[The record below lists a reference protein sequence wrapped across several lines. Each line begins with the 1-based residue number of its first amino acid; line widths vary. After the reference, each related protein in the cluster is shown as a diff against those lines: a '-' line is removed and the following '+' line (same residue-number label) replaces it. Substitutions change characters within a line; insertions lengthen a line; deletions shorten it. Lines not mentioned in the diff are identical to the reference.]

1 MNRPGSKNIY
11 YGWFI
16 VATTFFV
23 IMVTM
28 GARNG
33 VGVFVLPMS
42 EEFGWSRSLIS
53 FAGALG
59 ILVNGLSQPI
69 LGNAYDKVGG
79 RKLIL
84 WGVLA
89 IGLMVTLLSLT
100 FHFVYFLLVFGVFMA
115 IAMSAGS
122 ITTGAALVSKWFQR
136 KRGTAISITS
146 AGASMGGLLL
156 VPFTT
161 YLIILIDWRL
171 TWIVLGLM
179 ILVLVLPVAFL
190 MLRNSPA
197 DMGLLPDGDEASP
210 DGSPSRPQRPTG
222 PLEVD
227 EWRHA
232 FRSPPMWQLCATY
245 FVCGFTTL
253 IMAFHFVPNAVEEGF
268 SKGTAASAFG
278 LLSAMNTIGVL
289 VIGPLAD
296 RWGNKNLLGFVYA
309 FRGLGYA
316 CLVFLPG
323 QWGLWIFAVVGGSSW
338 IATVPLTTA
347 LTADVYGLKR
357 VGTLTGMVFL
367 SHQIGGSIGIQ
378 FGGIMRD
385 LTGSY
390 DVPFVIAGILLVM
403 ASVISFLIQE
413 RKYSVR
419 YRPVDPSPASS
430 SG

>member
-1 MNRPGSKNIY
+1 MKLPQPLNIY

-28 GARNG
+28 GARNA

-59 ILVNGLSQPI
+59 ILVNGISQPV
-69 LGNAYDKVGG
+69 LGSAYDKMGG

-84 WGVLA
+84 LGVLA
-89 IGLMVTLLSLT
+89 IGLMVILLSVT
-100 FHFVYFLLVFGVFMA
+100 FNFAYFLLIFGVLMA
-115 IAMSAGS
+115 VAMSAGS
-122 ITTGAALVSKWFQR
+122 ITTGAVLVSKWFQR
-136 KRGTAISITS
+136 KRSTAISITS
-146 AGASMGGLLL
+146 AGASVGGLVL

-171 TWIVLGLM
+171 TWLVLGSM
-179 ILVLVLPVAFL
+179 ILLLVLPLAFF
-190 MLRNSPA
+190 MLKNEPA
-197 DMGLLPDGDEASP
+197 EMGLLPDGDEAASGG
-210 DGSPSRPQRPTG
+210 GSNSVKRASG
-222 PLEVD
+222 PLEVE

-232 FRSPPMWQLCATY
+232 FSSPPMWQLCATY

-253 IMAFHFVPNAVEEGF
+253 IMAFHFVPSAVERGF
-268 SKGTAASAFG
+268 SIGTAASAFG

-289 VIGPLAD
+289 VVGPLAD

-316 CLVFLPG
+316 CLVLLPG

-347 LTADVYGLKR
+347 LTADIYGLKR
-357 VGTLTGMVFL
+357 VGTLMGMVFL

-390 DVPFVIAGILLVM
+390 DIPFVISGLLLFI
-403 ASVISFLIQE
+403 ASVISLLIQE

-419 YRPVDPSPASS
+419 YQPSNFAPSSAS
-430 SG
+430 G

>member
-1 MNRPGSKNIY
+1 MKFAQPLNIY

-16 VATTFFV
+16 VAITFFV
-23 IMVTM
+23 IMMTM

-33 VGVFVLPMS
+33 IGVFVLPMS

-59 ILVNGLSQPI
+59 ILVNGASQPV
-69 LGNAYDKVGG
+69 LGSAYDKVGG

-84 WGVLA
+84 LGVLA
-89 IGLMVTLLSLT
+89 IGLMVMLLSIT
-100 FHFVYFLLVFGVFMA
+100 FNFAYFLFIFGVLMA

-122 ITTGAALVSKWFQR
+122 ITTGAVLVSKWFQR
-136 KRGTAISITS
+136 KRSTAISITS
-146 AGASMGGLLL
+146 AGASVGGLVL

-171 TWIVLGLM
+171 TWLVLGSM
-179 ILVLVLPVAFL
+179 ILLLVLPLAFF
-190 MLRNSPA
+190 MLKNEPA
-197 DMGLLPDGDEASP
+197 EMGLLPDGDEAASGG
-210 DGSPSRPQRPTG
+210 GSGSVIRASG
-222 PLEVD
+222 PLEVE

-232 FRSPPMWQLCATY
+232 FSSLPMWQLCATY

-253 IMAFHFVPNAVEEGF
+253 IMAFHFVPSAVEKEF
-268 SKGTAASAFG
+268 SIGTAASAFG

-289 VIGPLAD
+289 VVGPLAD

-309 FRGLGYA
+309 FRGFGYA

-323 QWGLWIFAVVGGSSW
+323 QWGLWIFAIVGGSSW

-347 LTADVYGLKR
+347 LTADIYGLKR
-357 VGTLTGMVFL
+357 VGTLMGMVFL

-390 DVPFVIAGILLVM
+390 DIPFVISGLLLLI
-403 ASVISFLIQE
+403 ASITSLLIQE

-419 YRPVDPSPASS
+419 YQPPNFAPSSAS
-430 SG
+430 G

>member
-1 MNRPGSKNIY
+1 MKGSSASNIY

-42 EEFGWSRSLIS
+42 EEFGWNRSVIS

-59 ILVNGLSQPI
+59 ILINGISQPF

-84 WGVLA
+84 SGVVA
-89 IGLMVTLLSLT
+89 IGFMVTLLSLT
-100 FHFVYFLLVFGVFMA
+100 FHFVYFLLIFGVFMA

-122 ITTGAALVSKWFQR
+122 ITTGAVLVSKWFQR
-136 KRGTAISITS
+136 KRSTAISISS
-146 AGASMGGLLL
+146 AGASIGGLIL

-171 TWIVLGLM
+171 TWVVLGLM
-179 ILVLVLPVAFL
+179 ILLLVFPVAFF
-190 MLRNSPA
+190 MLRNDPA
-197 DMGLLPDGDEASP
+197 EMGLLPDGDMESSG
-210 DGSPSRPQRPTG
+210 GSNKRRQRAPG
-222 PLEVD
+222 PLEVE
-227 EWRHA
+227 EWKHA
-232 FRSPPMWQLCATY
+232 FRSSPMWQLCATY

-253 IMAFHFVPNAVEEGF
+253 IMAFHFVPNAVESGF
-268 SKGTAASAFG
+268 SAGTAATAFG
-278 LLSAMNTIGVL
+278 VLSAMNTIGVL
-289 VIGPLAD
+289 VVGPLAD
-296 RWGNKNLLGFVYA
+296 KWGNKNLLGFVYA
-309 FRGLGYA
+309 FRGMGYA
-316 CLVFLPG
+316 CLLLLPG

-347 LTADVYGLKR
+347 LTADVYGLKK
-357 VGTLTGMVFL
+357 VGTLMGMVFL

-385 LTGSY
+385 ITGSY
-390 DVPFVIAGILLVM
+390 DIPFAVAGLLLAM
-403 ASVISFLIQE
+403 ASITSFMIRE

-419 YRPVDPSPASS
+419 YQPADSAPASAS
-430 SG
+430 S